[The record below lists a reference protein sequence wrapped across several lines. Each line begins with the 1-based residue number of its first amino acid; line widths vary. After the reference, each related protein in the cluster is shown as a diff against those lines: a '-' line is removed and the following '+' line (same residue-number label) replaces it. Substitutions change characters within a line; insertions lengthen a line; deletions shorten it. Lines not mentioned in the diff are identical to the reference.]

1 MTNFAQLENN
11 VVTQVIVVADEALID
26 VSGTDFCTSLLGG
39 TWLASDSSLYKNEA
53 AIGFTY
59 DPVRDAFIAPK
70 PYPSWVLIEST
81 CQWESSVTQTHENT
95 EWDEDTLTWITFELK
110 E

>member
-1 MTNFAQLENN
+1 MANFAQLENN
-11 VVTQVIVVADEALID
+11 VVTQVIVVADEALMD
-26 VSGTDFCTSLLGG
+26 VSGIDFCTSLLGG

-53 AIGFTY
+53 AMGFTY

-81 CQWESSVTQTHENT
+81 CQWEAPVTQAHEDT